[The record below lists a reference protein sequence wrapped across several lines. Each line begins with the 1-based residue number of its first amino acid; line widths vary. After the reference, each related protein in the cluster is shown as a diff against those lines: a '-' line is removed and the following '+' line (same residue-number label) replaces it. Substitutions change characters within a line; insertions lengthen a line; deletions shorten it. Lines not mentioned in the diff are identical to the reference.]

1 MKGKRAGAPAPGVKT
16 AVSPGIKEALG
27 KALDNR
33 AKQLGVDPKSLN
45 GFGMKEGAEAQARQ
59 GAAAILGI
67 NPAPLAVSPAA
78 EVKPLLDGEQG
89 FLFGESDKIRAA
101 LSSELAIINAEIGA
115 TEKSK
120 MNINEKIDI
129 LSRRRRIVEDA
140 MNTLDRAKGKE
151 DPAPKKK
158 AQKKGKEKPPKSS
171 TPGKPGKSKKS
182 STPPSDG
189 ESKSQKG
196 GQL

>member
-1 MKGKRAGAPAPGVKT
+1 MAKGKRSRAGAPGVKT

-45 GFGMKEGAEAQARQ
+45 GFGMKDGAAAQAR
-59 GAAAILGI
+59 
-67 NPAPLAVSPAA
+67 AA

-115 TEKSK
+115 AEKSK
-120 MNINEKIDI
+120 MNLNEKIDS
-129 LSRRRRIVEDA
+129 LGHRRRIVEDA

-158 AQKKGKEKPPKSS
+158 AQKKGKKQPPKSL
-171 TPGKPGKSKKS
+171 TPGKPGKSK
-182 STPPSDG
+182 
-189 ESKSQKG
+189 
-196 GQL
+196 